1 MAVYKPR
8 RLRNETEPEQVREPS
23 LYRSLCTSL
32 LSTLLS
38 LVMLVGTTFAWFT
51 ESITTGVY
59 TITAGNLSTVTSYCT
74 DLTNLNWQLLNPG
87 NNDLFGGTT
96 FSKSNATRTA
106 YLKLENE
113 SPNPVKY
120 LISFVYNSETAG
132 TLKKSDGTTAANQN
146 LSELMSFAYTVTSD
160 ATPTFTGTANKSLT
174 LSESATSPFSIIVE
188 GNKTVYV
195 KLELTLGSYE
205 GEWTGTPPSIDLKL
219 ELVITQPDGDG
230 KLEENN
236 TASQTLQTETPV
248 TVGEAATSEG
258 ANLTVGVTIEN
269 APETPAPAG
278 EPADKPVGEGFYP
291 ARRFTESPDRPSVG
305 ADDPVRPKTPRQ
317 RCLFPKRGR
326 AAALPP
332 LRRFCRYSSVLTLS
346 FPALPAYG

>member
-59 TITAGNLSTVTSYCT
+59 TITAGNLSTATSYCT
-74 DLTNLNWQLLNPG
+74 DLNKLDWQPLNESNI
-87 NNDLFGGTT
+87 NLFGTMT
-96 FSKSNATRTA
+96 FSNQNTPQTA
-106 YLKLENE
+106 YLRLENK
-113 SPNPVKY
+113 SSNSVKY
-120 LISFVYNSETAG
+120 LISFLCSNEKPG
-132 TLKKSDGTTAANQN
+132 TLENSNSTNTTSEGK
-146 LSELMSFAYTVTSD
+146 LSKLMSFAYTVASD
-160 ATPTFTGTANKSLT
+160 ANTGGTIPSFDPSTGHSIPLGKS
-174 LSESATSPFSIIVE
+174 AASPFSVIVA

-205 GEWTGTPPSIDLKL
+205 GEWTINPEIDLQLK
-219 ELVITQPDGDG
+219 LVITQPDNNDS
-230 KLEENN
+230 EENN
-236 TASQTLQTETPV
+236 TTYQALQAETPV

-269 APETPAPAG
+269 ELEPPAPAG
-278 EPADKPVGEGFYP
+278 EPADKPFVEPAVEPTTEPTTEPPAEGTSSAETAQELSSAP
-291 ARRFTESPDRPSVG
+291 EATE
-305 ADDPVRPKTPRQ
+305 
-317 RCLFPKRGR
+317 
-326 AAALPP
+326 
-332 LRRFCRYSSVLTLS
+332 
-346 FPALPAYG
+346 

>member
-74 DLTNLNWQLLNPG
+74 DLTTSTPNWQPLNKS
-87 NNDLFGGTT
+87 NTTLFGGMT
-96 FSKSNATRTA
+96 FSATNATQTA

-113 SPNPVKY
+113 SSSPVKY
-120 LISFVYNSETAG
+120 LISFLCSNEKPG
-132 TLKKSDGTTAANQN
+132 TLENSNSTNPTSEGKLSD
-146 LSELMSFAYTVTSD
+146 LMSFAYTVASD
-160 ATPTFTGTANKSLT
+160 ATAEGGVPSFDNGTGGNIT
-174 LSESATSPFSIIVE
+174 LGNSKDSPFSVIVA

-195 KLELTLGSYE
+195 KLDLILDNYE
-205 GEWTGTPPSIDLKL
+205 GTWTVEPKIDLRLK
-219 ELVITQPDGDG
+219 LVITQPDNND
-230 KLEENN
+230 LEENN
-236 TASQTLQTETPV
+236 IASQALQAETPV

-269 APETPAPAG
+269 ALEIPSTADEAVTEPAG
-278 EPADKPVGEGFYP
+278 ETVVEPVVEPAAEPSTETATAP
-291 ARRFTESPDRPSVG
+291 AAETSSAETAQELSSAPEATE
-305 ADDPVRPKTPRQ
+305 
-317 RCLFPKRGR
+317 
-326 AAALPP
+326 
-332 LRRFCRYSSVLTLS
+332 
-346 FPALPAYG
+346 

>member
-59 TITAGNLSTVTSYCT
+59 TITAGKLSTVTLYCT
-74 DLTNLNWQLLNPG
+74 DLDTPNWQPLNES
-87 NNDLFGGTT
+87 NTTLFGGMT
-96 FSKSNATRTA
+96 FSNTNTTQTA

-120 LISFVYNSETAG
+120 LIRFLCDNETAG
-132 TLKKSDGTTAANQN
+132 TLVKSNGTNTPDQE
-146 LSELMSFAYTVTSD
+146 LSKLMSFAYTVADDTVFNTSEN
-160 ATPTFTGTANKSLT
+160 GKVT
-174 LSESATSPFSIIVE
+174 LSESAASPFSIIVE

-219 ELVITQPDGDG
+219 KLFITQPDNNDLEDG
-230 KLEENN
+230 SS
-236 TASQTLQTETPV
+236 TTSQALQAGTPV
-248 TVGEAATSEG
+248 TVGEAEPSEG
-258 ANLTVGVTIEN
+258 ATLTVGVTIKN
-269 APETPAPAG
+269 ALETPAPAG
-278 EPADKPVGEGFYP
+278 EPADKSVVEPAVEPTTEPTTEPPAEGTNSAETAQELSSAP
-291 ARRFTESPDRPSVG
+291 ETTE
-305 ADDPVRPKTPRQ
+305 
-317 RCLFPKRGR
+317 
-326 AAALPP
+326 
-332 LRRFCRYSSVLTLS
+332 
-346 FPALPAYG
+346 

>member
-74 DLTNLNWQLLNPG
+74 DLDKLDWQLLNES
-87 NNDLFGGTT
+87 NTTLFGGMT
-96 FSKSNATRTA
+96 FSNPDTTQTA

-113 SPNPVKY
+113 SSSPVKY
-120 LISFVYNSETAG
+120 LISFVCGNETAG
-132 TLKKSDGTTAANQN
+132 TLKNSNSTNTPGQK
-146 LSELMSFAYTVTSD
+146 LSELMSFAYTVASD
-160 ATPTFTGTANKSLT
+160 ATTEGGVPSFDDGTGGNIPLGN
-174 LSESATSPFSIIVE
+174 SEASPFSILVE

-195 KLELTLGSYE
+195 KLDLTLGSYE
-205 GEWTGTPPSIDLKL
+205 GTWTVEPKIDLQLK
-219 ELVITQPDGDG
+219 LVITQPDNNDLEDG
-230 KLEENN
+230 SS
-236 TASQTLQTETPV
+236 TTSQALQAETPV
-248 TVGEAATSEG
+248 TVGEAETSEG

-269 APETPAPAG
+269 ELETPAPAG
-278 EPADKPVGEGFYP
+278 EPADKPVVEPAGETVVEPITEPP
-291 ARRFTESPDRPSVG
+291 AETATAPPAEDTSSAETAQELSSAPEATE
-305 ADDPVRPKTPRQ
+305 
-317 RCLFPKRGR
+317 
-326 AAALPP
+326 
-332 LRRFCRYSSVLTLS
+332 
-346 FPALPAYG
+346 

>member
-74 DLTNLNWQLLNPG
+74 DLTNPNWQLLNPG

-96 FSKSNATRTA
+96 FSKSNATQTA

-113 SPNPVKY
+113 SSSPVKY

-132 TLKKSDGTTAANQN
+132 TLEKSDGTTTTTSEGK
-146 LSELMSFAYTVTSD
+146 LSELMSFAYTVAND
-160 ATPTFTGTANKSLT
+160 ATPTFANEPNKSLK
-174 LSESATSPFSIIVE
+174 LGESATSPFSIPVP
-188 GNKTVYV
+188 GGGTVHV

-205 GEWTGTPPSIDLKL
+205 GEWTGAPPSIDLKL
-219 ELVITQPDGDG
+219 KLVITQPDNNDS
-230 KLEENN
+230 EENS
-236 TASQTLQTETPV
+236 TASQALQAETPV

-269 APETPAPAG
+269 ALETPAPAG
-278 EPADKPVGEGFYP
+278 EPAVEPVVEP
-291 ARRFTESPDRPSVG
+291 AAEPSTETATAPPAEDTSS
-305 ADDPVRPKTPRQ
+305 ADIAQ
-317 RCLFPKRGR
+317 EL
-326 AAALPP
+326 
-332 LRRFCRYSSVLTLS
+332 SSAPEATE
-346 FPALPAYG
+346 

>member
-59 TITAGNLSTVTSYCT
+59 TITAGKLSTVTSYCT
-74 DLTNLNWQLLNPG
+74 DLTTSTPNWQPLNKS
-87 NNDLFGGTT
+87 NTTLFGGMT
-96 FSKSNATRTA
+96 FSNTNNTQTA
-106 YLKLENE
+106 YLRLENE

-120 LISFVYNSETAG
+120 LICFLCDSKTAG

-146 LSELMSFAYTVTSD
+146 LSELMSFAYTVASD
-160 ATPTFTGTANKSLT
+160 TTTEGGVPSFDNVTDGNIKLGK
-174 LSESATSPFSIIVE
+174 SATSSFSIIVE

-195 KLELTLGSYE
+195 KLDLILDNYE
-205 GEWTGTPPSIDLKL
+205 GTWTVEPKIDLQLK
-219 ELVITQPDGDG
+219 LVITQPDNND
-230 KLEENN
+230 LEENN
-236 TASQTLQTETPV
+236 TVSQALQAEPPV
-248 TVGEAATSEG
+248 AVGEAETSES

-269 APETPAPAG
+269 APEIPAPAG
-278 EPADKPVGEGFYP
+278 EPADKPIVEPAVEPVVEPAAEPSTETATEPPAEGTNSAETAQELSSAP
-291 ARRFTESPDRPSVG
+291 EATE
-305 ADDPVRPKTPRQ
+305 
-317 RCLFPKRGR
+317 
-326 AAALPP
+326 
-332 LRRFCRYSSVLTLS
+332 
-346 FPALPAYG
+346 

>member
-51 ESITTGVY
+51 ESITTDVY

-74 DLTNLNWQLLNPG
+74 NLDTPNWQPLNKS
-87 NNDLFGGTT
+87 NTTLFGGMT
-96 FSKSNATRTA
+96 FSNTNDTQTA
-106 YLKLENE
+106 YLRLENKG
-113 SPNPVKY
+113 SSSVKY

-132 TLKKSDGTTAANQN
+132 TLEKSDGTTETNQK
-146 LSELMSFAYTVTSD
+146 LSDLMSFAYTVANDTVFNTSED
-160 ATPTFTGTANKSLT
+160 GTVPLGE
-174 LSESATSPFSIIVE
+174 SESKPFSIIVE
-188 GNKTVYV
+188 GGSPVYV

-219 ELVITQPDGDG
+219 KLVITQPDNNDLEDG
-230 KLEENN
+230 SS
-236 TASQTLQTETPV
+236 TTSQALQAATPV
-248 TVGEAATSEG
+248 TVGEAETSEG

-269 APETPAPAG
+269 APESSPAG
-278 EPADKPVGEGFYP
+278 EPAGETVVEP
-291 ARRFTESPDRPSVG
+291 AAEPSTETVTAP
-305 ADDPVRPKTPRQ
+305 
-317 RCLFPKRGR
+317 
-326 AAALPP
+326 AAEGT
-332 LRRFCRYSSVLTLS
+332 SSAETAQELS
-346 FPALPAYG
+346 SAPEATE

>member
-74 DLTNLNWQLLNPG
+74 DLTNPNPNWQLLNPG

-96 FSKSNATRTA
+96 FSKSNATQTA
-106 YLKLENE
+106 YLRLENK
-113 SPNPVKY
+113 SSNSVKY
-120 LISFVYNSETAG
+120 LISFLCSNEKPG
-132 TLKKSDGTTAANQN
+132 TLEKSDGTNTTSEGK
-146 LSELMSFAYTVTSD
+146 LSELMSFAYTVASD
-160 ATPTFTGTANKSLT
+160 TNFGT
-174 LSESATSPFSIIVE
+174 SESGKVPLGSSKDSPFSILVPD
-188 GNKTVYV
+188 NDTVYV
-195 KLELTLGSYE
+195 KLDLKLGSYE
-205 GEWTGTPPSIDLKL
+205 GEWTTEPKINLRLK
-219 ELVITQPDGDG
+219 LVITQPDNNDLEDG
-230 KLEENN
+230 SS
-236 TASQTLQTETPV
+236 TASQALQAATPV
-248 TVGEAATSEG
+248 TVGEAETSEG

-278 EPADKPVGEGFYP
+278 EPAVEPVVEP
-291 ARRFTESPDRPSVG
+291 AAEPSTETATAP
-305 ADDPVRPKTPRQ
+305 
-317 RCLFPKRGR
+317 
-326 AAALPP
+326 AAET
-332 LRRFCRYSSVLTLS
+332 SSAETAQELS
-346 FPALPAYG
+346 SAPEATE